1 MAFPH
6 PQSRKDQRGQ
16 EDKPNS
22 KGVFWDFFKRAVNIT
37 EDRDA
42 QNEVNTAKYRT
53 FGGVI
58 HGWIVD
64 RFVGEAA

>member
-6 PQSRKDQRGQ
+6 PQSRKDQRRQ

-22 KGVFWDFFKRAVNIT
+22 KGVFGNFFKRAINVT
-37 EDRDA
+37 EDRDT
-42 QNEVNTAKYRT
+42 QDEVNAAKNRT

-58 HGWIVD
+58 HWWIVD